1 MASKITYITIYKMIN
16 YNVDYMAD
24 EINTTEQYNINIDLT
39 GV

>member
-1 MASKITYITIYKMIN
+1 MHGFKDHIYITMYKMIN

-24 EINTTEQYNINIDLT
+24 EINTTKQYNIDLT